1 MDIRRDDL
9 DAAVD
14 AGILDPGSRDRLLAF
29 MRARSEGAA
38 GPDNESF
45 RLLTGF
51 NDIFVTLACLL
62 VLFALASLLPRM
74 AGAAAI
80 AAASWGLAEYFT
92 ARRRMALPSIVLLL
106 AFVGG
111 VFATTLM
118 LLSGGQQME
127 LALRQGSAD
136 GRTVA
141 LLAPL
146 MVAGVAAAGA
156 AALHWLRFRVP
167 ITLAAG
173 AMGLATGFVA
183 LVSAILPGTN
193 LALVAALASGLSIF
207 GLAMR
212 YDTSDRE
219 RLTRNTDI
227 AFWLHL
233 LAAPLI
239 VHPVFALSG
248 LMSAQ
253 PGPAAAVMVLAFYA
267 LLTAVALAIDRR
279 ALLVSALAY
288 VIYALQGLFEA
299 GQVAAGF
306 GLTALVLGS
315 FLVMLSAAWG
325 LLRHRLLRALPA
337 AWIARLP
344 VPA

>member
-45 RLLTGF
+45 RFLTGF
-51 NDIFVTLACLL
+51 NDIFVTLACVL
-62 VLFALASLLPRM
+62 VLIALASLLPQVL
-74 AGAAAI
+74 GAAAI
-80 AAASWGLAEYFT
+80 AGASWALAEYFT

-111 VFATTLM
+111 VFAATLL
-118 LLSGGQQME
+118 LLSGGQQMA
-127 LALRQGSAD
+127 LAVQRVRAD
-136 GRTVA
+136 GSTVA

-146 MVAGVAAAGA
+146 IVAGLAAAGA
-156 AALHWLRFRVP
+156 AALHWRRFRVP

-173 AMGLATGFVA
+173 ALGLAVGFVA
-183 LVSAILPGTN
+183 LVSAILPGYD
-193 LALVAALASGLSIF
+193 LALVAALVSGLAIF
-207 GLAMR
+207 ALAMR
-212 YDTSDRE
+212 YDISDRE

-248 LMSAQ
+248 LLSAQ
-253 PGPAAAVMVLAFYA
+253 PGPGAALLVLAVYA

-325 LLRHRLLRALPA
+325 SLRRRLLGALPA

>member
-9 DAAVD
+9 DAAVS
-14 AGILDPGSRDRLLAF
+14 AGILDAASRDRLLAF
-29 MRARSEGAA
+29 VRSRAEGAA

-51 NDIFVTLACLL
+51 NDIFVSLACVLLL
-62 VLFALASLLPRM
+62 VALANLLAPPI
-74 AGAAAI
+74 ASAAI

-92 ARRRMALPSIVLLL
+92 VRRRMALPSIVLLL
-106 AFVGG
+106 GFVGG
-111 VFATTLM
+111 VFAAILS
-118 LLSGGQQME
+118 LLSGGEQAR
-127 LALRQGSAD
+127 LAVEQVRTQGQTIA
-136 GRTVA
+136 A
-141 LLAPL
+141 LAPFI
-146 MVAGVAAAGA
+146 VAGLASAGA
-156 AALHWLRFRVP
+156 AALHWRRFRVP

-173 AMGLATGFVA
+173 ALGLAVGF
-183 LVSAILPGTN
+183 I
-193 LALVAALASGLSIF
+193 ALVAGLAPSVELGLLAALLSGLAIF
-207 GLAMR
+207 ALAMR
-212 YDTSDRE
+212 YDMTDRD

-248 LMSAQ
+248 LLDAA
-253 PGPAAAVMVLAFYA
+253 PGPGAAVLVLLVYL
-267 LLTAVALAIDRR
+267 LLTLVALAIDRR

-288 VIYALQGLFEA
+288 VIFALQGLFEA
-299 GQVAAGF
+299 GRVAAGF

-325 LLRHRLLRALPA
+325 SLRRRLLQSLPP
-337 AWIARLP
+337 AWTARLP
-344 VPA
+344 IPV